1 MRISV
6 AHANVNVIGRY
17 NRGMKWNALAII
29 GLFGVI
35 GLSGCTPKS
44 PTPDQIREQTANAT
58 AGAVRDGKAMVQ
70 GVFDGLKRKGPVN
83 INTAS
88 TTDLETLPG
97 IDPAAAAR
105 IIGGRPYKNSIEL
118 EKRKIVSKSE
128 YDKIYNQIKT
138 Q

>member
-1 MRISV
+1 LALSLAR
-6 AHANVNVIGRY
+6 ANADAIQRY
-17 NRGMKWNALAII
+17 NRGMKSTAFATL
-29 GLFGVI
+29 GLLGVI

-88 TTDLETLPG
+88 AADLETLAG
-97 IDPAAAAR
+97 IDHAAAAR
-105 IIGGRPYKNSIEL
+105 IIAGRPYKNSIEL
-118 EKRKIVSKSE
+118 EKRKIVTKAE

>member
-1 MRISV
+1 
-6 AHANVNVIGRY
+6 
-17 NRGMKWNALAII
+17 MKSTAFATL
-29 GLFGVI
+29 GLLGVI

-83 INTAS
+83 INKAS
-88 TTDLETLPG
+88 TTDLEALPG
-97 IDPAAAAR
+97 IDHAAAAR
-105 IIGGRPYKNSIEL
+105 IIAGRPYKNSIEL
-118 EKRKIVSKSE
+118 EKRKIISKSE